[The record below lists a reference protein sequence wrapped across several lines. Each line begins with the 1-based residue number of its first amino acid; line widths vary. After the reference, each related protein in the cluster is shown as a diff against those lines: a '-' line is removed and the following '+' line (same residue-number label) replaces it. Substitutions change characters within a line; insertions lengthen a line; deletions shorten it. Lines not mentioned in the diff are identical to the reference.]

1 MNTTPEWITELKD
14 NEVFVFGSNQAGR
27 HGAGAAKLAMKWGA
41 EYGKGFGIAGKTFAI
56 PTMNARIS
64 RTLSIKNIGKY
75 VEGFLNFAT
84 LYPKLTFLVTE
95 IGCGLAGLTPKE
107 VAPLFLPCLNMIN
120 VYLPKSFHRILQHM
134 NVRGI

>member
-1 MNTTPEWITELKD
+1 MNVTPDWITELKD

-120 VYLPKSFHRILQHM
+120 VWLSLPRLL
-134 NVRGI
+134 